1 MVRSNGAR
9 GKSGMSV
16 PPSDFETLVK
26 DFAEIKRVVGLLWK
40 SSEASQ
46 QSAQDGANEIG
57 RKIEAWTEINQAL
70 LQLLSSKTDQEAQMM
85 ENYSMLVDTLM
96 QFSRGMQGLNGQLVS
111 LEKSSMSLGN
121 FLTDRASS
129 ETELNQQISNLR
141 QGLDGLIQYLKENQ
155 IRGSQVSGG
164 QIRES
169 QTNHS
174 NQFPN
179 LARGLNFSP
188 STIACWVAGGLSTLM
203 VLLLS
208 GWYFVALPH
217 VRVINERAAWSLQ
230 KLERLE
236 QYLGIE
242 TE

>member
-1 MVRSNGAR
+1 
-9 GKSGMSV
+9 MSV

-46 QSAQDGANEIG
+46 QSAQDAANEIA

-85 ENYSMLVDTLM
+85 ENYGMLVDTLL
-96 QFSRGMQGLNGQLVS
+96 QFSRGMQGLNGQLAS
-111 LEKSSMSLGN
+111 LEQSSTSLGN
-121 FLTDRASS
+121 SLADRASS
-129 ETELNQQISNLR
+129 EKELNQQISNLR
-141 QGLDGLIQYLKENQ
+141 QGLDGLIQYLKEHQ
-155 IRGSQVSGG
+155 IRGG
-164 QIRES
+164 QTREN

-174 NQFPN
+174 SQFPN

-188 STIACWVAGGLSTLM
+188 STVACWVAGGLSTLT

-217 VRVINERAAWSLQ
+217 VRAINERAAWSLQ